1 MGNDRRPPSRGD
13 PRRTS
18 GTRRRTLRFDQDP
31 RGLLVE
37 SEVGELVALPHVAPL
52 GTLVPEPPT
61 HAFRLLRARDLV
73 HLYVLAY
80 RCQLL
85 RRAGGP
91 VLVPAE
97 DGARLEVRLTFQHLA
112 EVATYE
118 ITTKTPSADPSL
130 PPGTPEPMGTEVPPA
145 PPIDARTAEGS
156 RLVFGLLEGEAI
168 PFTAAG
174 VLAAISR
181 LPLLVAP
188 LATPRQERRLD
199 LLTNVGAIGPGVFL
213 ARGPEGR
220 LVTRVLRGSPTAPE
234 SASPLVAALRL
245 GRDSINARRLLATES
260 AVDLGNIAARSPFS
274 FLIEAG
280 IRPAIRPRRARR
292 RARRPA
298 ADVTAIEA
306 PYRLIVSPSH
316 HGGFAHSPE
325 PVASPSDDGHVE
337 LWHTRLGVRE
347 EKDEAWT
354 VHERDD
360 PQRAVRAI
368 WARDM
373 DFYGDDPPPGNADP
387 FRTSLDPRDRRIL
400 VRQTAE
406 SMLAPPEPV
415 DVHRLHLSSL
425 GAWLDLHGEW
435 ETTPYTKTGAPAIL
449 SWDHVAP
456 MGRDQF
462 VRVVYPGYLYP
473 FGHRAALVK
482 VTERKIKEHSRPQ
495 ARLYQRKFIVLG
507 EPVRPYDQTDLPFR
521 EVRVR
526 PLTTPDIRD
535 PLTLG
540 PPLSII
546 EQDLFWPVV
555 GNDKFR
561 FTLDC
566 LDHDGRRTRLHV
578 PLLFVASHLG
588 ADKAT
593 RDVIVAEY
601 KKDNAAEAA
610 GQWAAFATST
620 TPGDTSFEV
629 RTYRFGGAPETPTA
643 RAVPTLADADIV
655 VPAMRHLAPD
665 APAVTVTYSG
675 SKTSAF
681 VGEAESFLSVVS
693 PTAIRF
699 DTGTDRA
706 GGFVKPNLPVTQ
718 LSRKLGAVGPL
729 VAAGSGFNPVDLLQ
743 GVMPKLFGLFD
754 LADVLQLANLD
765 QLPRFVTE
773 ALDQVDALAQDLARL
788 AESVHGAVDRLTE
801 EAAEA
806 NAAVKAKLDAART
819 ALEALRADLDARVGA
834 ITTAFQDVFSR
845 TKTPDEV
852 IAAVESALTAL
863 AGIVDDVRTAI
874 AAAPLPP
881 TLKAELERLVAAVAP
896 LLQAPAEL
904 FAAVRNF
911 LEAVDPEGLSVRAR
925 YEWKPTM
932 TSWPAGGA
940 AVFEPSSD
948 GFTLSVEARAS
959 AAGAGA
965 AGADVLAE
973 LRDFRLNLLPGA
985 ELMRL
990 DFGRIAFRAST
1001 GRKPEV
1007 DVVFGGIEF
1016 LGVLGF
1022 IDTLRQLIPF
1032 DGFADPPH
1040 LDVTPEGVTAGFDLA
1055 LPNVAVGVFSLE
1067 NISLGAD
1074 CRVPFLGDAVTVGF
1088 NFCTRDKPFR
1098 MTVMAI
1104 GGGGFVAVRLSP
1116 EGMVVLEMA
1125 LEAGASLSLD
1135 FGVASGSV
1143 SVMVGLY
1150 LRLEADKGSLTGYF
1164 RIRGEVDVLGLI
1176 SASITLELSLA
1187 YEFESGKMVGRAS
1200 IVVEVEVLFFST
1212 SVRISVERRLA
1223 GSKGD
1228 PTFEQIMGVT
1238 GGTSPAWDAYCLA
1251 FAGED

>member
-1 MGNDRRPPSRGD
+1 MGEFVAV
-13 PRRTS
+13 PRLAELD
-18 GTRRRTLRFDQDP
+18 TL
-31 RGLLVE
+31 L
-37 SEVGELVALPHVAPL
+37 
-52 GTLVPEPPT
+52 PEPPT
-61 HAFRLLRARDLV
+61 QAFRVLRPRDLV

-80 RCQLL
+80 RCQLAP
-85 RRAGGP
+85 RAGGP
-91 VLVPAE
+91 LLVPAE

-112 EVATYE
+112 EIASYE
-118 ITTKTPSADPSL
+118 ITTPAPSADPSR
-130 PPGTPEPMGTEVPPA
+130 PPGTTELPEGSEIPPA
-145 PPIDARTAEGS
+145 PPVAARAAERS
-156 RLVFGLLEGEAI
+156 RLVFAVPDGEEI
-168 PFTAAG
+168 PLSAAG
-174 VLAAISR
+174 VLAALSR

-188 LATPRQERRLD
+188 LAAPKQERRID
-199 LLTNVGAIGPGVFL
+199 HLTIVGALGPGVFL

-220 LVTRVLRGSPTAPE
+220 LFTRTEGGRAIAPTSGVA
-234 SASPLVAALRL
+234 LTAALRL

-260 AVDLGNIAARSPFS
+260 AVDLGKVTARSPFS
-274 FLIEAG
+274 FLTEAG
-280 IRPAIRPRRARR
+280 IRPPVRPRRPRQ
-292 RARRPA
+292 RAKPPP

-306 PYRLIVSPSH
+306 PYRLIISPSY
-316 HGGFAHSPE
+316 HGGFAHSAE
-325 PVASPSDDGHVE
+325 PVASPSDPGRVE

-347 EKDEAWT
+347 QKEEQW
-354 VHERDD
+354 VVGERDD

-373 DFYGDDPPPGNADP
+373 DFYGDDPPPGNGDP

-406 SMLAPPEPV
+406 SVYAPPEPV
-415 DVHRLHLSSL
+415 DVHRLYLSAL
-425 GAWLDLHGEW
+425 GAWLDLHGAW
-435 ETTPYTKTGAPAIL
+435 ETDPYTKAEESVPAIL

-462 VRVVYPGYLYP
+462 VRVVYPGYLFP
-473 FGHRAALVK
+473 FGHRAAIVK
-482 VTERKIKEHSRPQ
+482 VTERKIKESSGPQ
-495 ARLYQRKFIVLG
+495 ARLYQRKFIVVG

-535 PLTLG
+535 PYVASTPFVVKG
-540 PPLSII
+540 
-546 EQDLFWPVV
+546 QDLFWPVV
-555 GNDKFR
+555 GSGKFR

-578 PLLFVASHLG
+578 PLLFVAAHLNDQ
-588 ADKAT
+588 AS
-593 RDVIVAEY
+593 RDLVVAEY
-601 KKDNAAEAA
+601 RKDNAADAA
-610 GQWAAFATST
+610 GQWAAFATSE

-629 RTYRFGGAPETPTA
+629 RTYRFGGAPETKTT
-643 RAVPTLADADIV
+643 RAVPTLADADVV
-655 VPAMRHLAPD
+655 VPAMRHLAPK
-665 APAVTVTYSG
+665 APPVTVTYSG
-675 SKTSAF
+675 NKTSAF
-681 VGEAESFLSVVS
+681 VGEAESFLEVVN
-693 PTAIRF
+693 PTVIAF

-706 GGFVKPNLPVTQ
+706 GGFVKPDLPVTQ
-718 LSRKLGAVGPL
+718 LSRKLGAIGPL
-729 VAAGSGFNPVDLLQ
+729 AAAGGGFDPAALLA
-743 GVMPKLFGLFD
+743 GVMPRLFGLFN
-754 LADVLQLANLD
+754 LADVLQLGGLD
-765 QLPRFVTE
+765 KLPKFITE
-773 ALDQVDALAQDLARL
+773 ALDQVDALAEDLAHLATSVEATIKRL
-788 AESVHGAVDRLTE
+788 AD
-801 EAAEA
+801 EATTA
-806 NAAVKAKLDAART
+806 NSAVKAKLDAART
-819 ALEALRADLDARVGA
+819 ALETLHSDLKSRVEV
-834 ITTAFQDVFSR
+834 ITTSFTEVLERDKATD
-845 TKTPDEV
+845 DV
-852 IAAVESALTAL
+852 IADVETALTAL

-874 AAAPLPP
+874 EGAPLPP
-881 TLKAELERLVAAVAP
+881 TLRADLERLVAAVAP
-896 LLQAPAEL
+896 LLLAPAEL
-904 FAAVRNF
+904 FGAVRNF
-911 LEAVDPEGLSVRAR
+911 LNALDPEGLSVRAR
-925 YEWKPTM
+925 YEWKPEM
-932 TSWPAGGA
+932 KQWPATGA
-940 AVFEPSSD
+940 AVFEPD
-948 GFTLSVEARAS
+948 KNGFMLSVEARAS

-990 DFGRIAFRAST
+990 NFGRIAFRAST

-1007 DVVFGGIEF
+1007 DVVFGGFEF

-1022 IDTLRQLIPF
+1022 IDTLRSLIPF
-1032 DGFADPPH
+1032 DGFADPPY

-1098 MTVMAI
+1098 LTVMAI

-1176 SASITLELSLA
+1176 SASITLELSLT

-1200 IVVEVEVLFFST
+1200 IVVEVEVLFFSA
-1212 SVRISVERRLA
+1212 SVKISVERRLA

-1238 GGTSPAWDAYCLA
+1238 GGASPAWDDYCLA
-1251 FAGED
+1251 FAGN

>member
-1 MGNDRRPPSRGD
+1 M
-13 PRRTS
+13 
-18 GTRRRTLRFDQDP
+18 
-31 RGLLVE
+31 E
-37 SEVGELVALPHVAPL
+37 SEIGELVAFPDLAAL
-52 GTLVPEPPT
+52 ATLLPEPPT
-61 HAFRLLRARDLV
+61 HAFRLLRPRDLV

-80 RCQLL
+80 RCQLV
-85 RRAGGP
+85 RRADGP
-91 VLVPAE
+91 MLVSAE
-97 DGARLEVRLTFQHLA
+97 DGARLEVRLTFQHLGELA
-112 EVATYE
+112 LYE
-118 ITTKTPSADPSL
+118 ITTPTPSPDPNL
-130 PPGTPEPMGTEVPPA
+130 PPGTTEPIGTETPPA
-145 PPIDARTAEGS
+145 PPVGARAADRS
-156 RLVFGLLEGEAI
+156 RLVFAVSEGEEI
-168 PFTAAG
+168 QFTASG
-174 VLAAISR
+174 VLSALSR
-181 LPLLVAP
+181 LTLLVAP
-188 LATPRQERRLD
+188 LAAPKQERRID
-199 LLTNVGAIGPGVFL
+199 LLTIVGVIGPGVFL
-213 ARGPEGR
+213 ARGSEGR
-220 LVTRVLRGSPTAPE
+220 LFTRVLRRSAAAPA
-234 SASPLVAALRL
+234 SVSPLDVALRL

-260 AVDLGNIAARSPFS
+260 AVDLGNISTRSPFS
-274 FLIEAG
+274 FLAEAG
-280 IRPAIRPRRARR
+280 IRPPVRPRRARR
-292 RARRPA
+292 RARPPA

-306 PYRLIVSPSH
+306 PYRLIISPSY

-325 PVASPSDDGHVE
+325 PVTPLSDTERVE

-347 EKDEAWT
+347 QKDDEWT
-354 VHERDD
+354 VHERAD

-368 WARDM
+368 WARDL
-373 DFYGDDPPPGNADP
+373 DFYGDDPPPGIGDP

-406 SMLAPPEPV
+406 SVYAPPEPV
-415 DVHRLHLSSL
+415 DVRRLYLSAL
-425 GAWLDLHGEW
+425 GAWLDLHGAW
-435 ETTPYTKTGAPAIL
+435 ETDPYTKAQESVPAIL

-462 VRVVYPGYLYP
+462 VRVVYPGYLFP
-473 FGHRAALVK
+473 FGHRAAIVK
-482 VTERKIKEHSRPQ
+482 VTERKIKEMSAPQ
-495 ARLYQRKFIVLG
+495 ARLYQRKFIVIG
-507 EPVRPYDQTDLPFR
+507 EPVLPYDQTDLPFR

-535 PLTLG
+535 PYLRSTPHVVKG
-540 PPLSII
+540 
-546 EQDLFWPVV
+546 QDLFWPVA
-555 GNDKFR
+555 GNDKLR

-566 LDHDGRRTRLHV
+566 LDHDGRRTRLNV
-578 PLLFVASHLG
+578 PLLFVAAHLK
-588 ADKAT
+588 DKAS
-593 RDVIVAEY
+593 RVRVVAAYE
-601 KKDNAAEAA
+601 KDNAADAA

-629 RTYRFGGAPETPTA
+629 RTYRFGGAPETKTT
-643 RAVPTLADADIV
+643 RAVPTLSDADVV
-655 VPAMRHLAPD
+655 VPAMRHLAPN
-665 APAVTVTYSG
+665 APPVTVKYNG
-675 SKTSAF
+675 SKANAF
-681 VGEAESFLSVVS
+681 VGEAESFLKLAS
-693 PTAIRF
+693 PTEISF

-706 GGFVKPNLPVTQ
+706 GGFVKPDLPVTQ
-718 LSRKLGAVGPL
+718 LTRKLGAIGEIDAL
-729 VAAGSGFNPVDLLQ
+729 AAAAGGGFDPVSLLQ
-743 GVMPKLFGLFD
+743 GLVPKLFGLFN
-754 LADVLQLANLD
+754 LAEVLQIANLD
-765 QLPRFVTE
+765 QLPKFITE
-773 ALDQVDALAQDLARL
+773 ALDQVDALSKDLARL
-788 AESVHGAVDRLTE
+788 AGSVQTAIERLSD
-801 EAAEA
+801 EATTA
-806 NAAVKAKLDAART
+806 NAAVKARLDATRT
-819 ALEALRADLDARVGA
+819 ALEALHSDLKIRVDAISA
-834 ITTAFQDVFSR
+834 AFQEVFKR
-845 TKTPDEV
+845 DKTTDQV
-852 IAAVESALTAL
+852 IAAVETTLTEL
-863 AGIVDDVRTAI
+863 AGIVDDVRTATEG
-874 AAAPLPP
+874 APLPP
-881 TLKAELERLVAAVAP
+881 TPKAELQRLVAAVAP
-896 LLQAPAEL
+896 LLAAPADL

-911 LEAVDPEGLSVRAR
+911 LNAFDPEGLSVRAR
-925 YEWKPTM
+925 YEWKPEM
-932 TSWPAGGA
+932 KQWPATGA
-940 AVFEPSSD
+940 AVFEPSKD
-948 GFTLSVEARAS
+948 GFMLSVEARAS

-973 LRDFRLNLLPGA
+973 LRDFRLNLLPGV

-990 DFGRIAFRAST
+990 NFGRIAFRAST

-1022 IDTLRQLIPF
+1022 IDTLRSLIPF

-1040 LDVTPEGVTAGFDLA
+1040 LDVTSEGVTAGFDLA

-1176 SASITLELSLA
+1176 SASITLELSLT

-1212 SVRISVERRLA
+1212 SVEISVERRLA

-1228 PTFEQIMGVT
+1228 PTFEQVIGVT
-1238 GGTSPAWDAYCLA
+1238 GGTSPAWDDYCLA
-1251 FAGED
+1251 FAGD